1 MRMVT
6 SHYLLVDVIRD
17 DLVFRGVF
25 AAAAAADAE
34 EERIIIIFI
43 G

>member
-25 AAAAAADAE
+25 AAAADAE
-34 EERIIIIFI
+34 EERIIIIIFI